1 MGLHK
6 ERGPRGVDASSNV
19 LRGGHA
25 GALTQR
31 RWVLRNRNRVH
42 IGDEEQAFV
51 LRVFLHF
58 HPVTD
63 RTNIVAQVQGIRRGL
78 RPRKHAGASCR
89 RVGDIG
95 CMRRGA
101 LRQVFH
107 GHPCSFLG

>member
-6 ERGPRGVDASSNV
+6 ERGPRGVNTGGNV

-63 RTNIVAQVQGIRRGL
+63 RTNIVAQVQGIR
-78 RPRKHAGASCR
+78 
-89 RVGDIG
+89 
-95 CMRRGA
+95 
-101 LRQVFH
+101 
-107 GHPCSFLG
+107 